1 MPRLFPPGE
10 AALRLTDGRQKAELP
25 SNGRITVDD
34 METLRAFVLQGAGI
48 GTLPSFLCSPYVRE
62 GTLLRVLPKWTWI
75 TGALSFVYPSQP
87 FVPAKVRAFIDLALA
102 AGNT

>member
-1 MPRLFPPGE
+1 
-10 AALRLTDGRQKAELP
+10 
-25 SNGRITVDD
+25 

-48 GTLPSFLCSPYVRE
+48 GTLPDFLCRSYARE
-62 GTLLRVLPKWTWI
+62 GALVRVLPRWTWT

-102 AGNT
+102 KAGT